1 MTGKISRQLN
11 MTLTLLSSLQEAEK
25 LQNKIQRQ
33 RTRSP
38 SPKSPTSREE
48 SRMQRTKLHDQASDE
63 RLHSLYRSLRLHA
76 EQCTNICRQAKTLGS
91 RVMHELTRTCE
102 LFNVSAVLDD
112 DEGSVSTAT
121 GLGDS
126 SLSPL
131 LRRES
136 AVRQLSLH
144 STPSRSGVIDV
155 DDVRLSTGN
164 GNVLLPTGNGLLPT
178 RSVRRARSQESF
190 NNGES
195 ESMSMSMAMSILPG
209 LVLKD
214 IMEVPVEECRLDS
227 PERSQA
233 DAEVLMSPPRTTQL
247 EASKRHIWQVRAS

>member
-11 MTLTLLSSLQEAEK
+11 MTLTLMSSLQEAEK
-25 LQNKIQRQ
+25 LQNRIQRQ

-38 SPKSPTSREE
+38 SPKSPTSKEE
-48 SRMQRTKLHDQASDE
+48 RRRHRTNLHDQASDE

-76 EQCTNICRQAKTLGS
+76 EQCSNVCRQAKTLGS
-91 RVMHELTRTCE
+91 RVMHQLTRTCE

-112 DEGSVSTAT
+112 DEGSVSTAA

-144 STPSRSGVIDV
+144 STPPRSGVIDV

-164 GNVLLPTGNGLLPT
+164 GLLPT
-178 RSVRRARSQESF
+178 RSVRRARTQESLSAC
-190 NNGES
+190 ES
-195 ESMSMSMAMSILPG
+195 TSMSMSMSILPSM
-209 LVLKD
+209 VLKD

-227 PERSQA
+227 PEGSRKNSAA

-247 EASKRHIWQVRAS
+247 EASKRHIWQVQAV